1 MFGSRRARFK
11 QDALCE
17 AAWTRFALF
26 TFCISHLK
34 LSAPA
39 LGGALALIDH
49 GDLLSTPAPD
59 CALLFHRHVS
69 FATQAGPSQAHPCGR
84 ERAATIALLDAG
96 ATSRELACRTR

>member
-1 MFGSRRARFK
+1 MFGSCRARFK

-26 TFCISHLK
+26 TCVSHLR
-34 LSAPA
+34 LSTSA
-39 LGGALALIDH
+39 LGGALGLIDH
-49 GDLLSTPAPD
+49 GDLLSTPAPY

-69 FATQAGPSQAHPCGR
+69 FATQAGSAQAHPCGR

-96 ATSRELACRTR
+96 ATSRELACCTRR